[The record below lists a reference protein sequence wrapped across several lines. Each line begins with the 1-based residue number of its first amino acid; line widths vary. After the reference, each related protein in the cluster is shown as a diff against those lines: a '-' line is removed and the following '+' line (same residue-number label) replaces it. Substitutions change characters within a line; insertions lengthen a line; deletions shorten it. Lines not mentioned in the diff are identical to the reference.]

1 MRTIAHTLFLFRGRL
16 SVGGFW
22 AAAIGTTIVIVAAFI
37 VTGTVGGRTAQ
48 YLVHPFAL
56 WWIAA
61 IAVKRLH
68 DRDLSAWWLLVALI
82 PIVGPLWLAITL
94 ALRAGT
100 PGDNRFGLDP
110 RMRDTDYLV
119 VA

>member
-1 MRTIAHTLFLFRGRL
+1 MRTIARTLFSFRGRL
-16 SVGGFW
+16 SLGGFW
-22 AAAIGTTIVIVAAFI
+22 AGAIGAAIVIVAAFT
-37 VTGTVGGRTAQ
+37 VTAEVGGRAAQ

-61 IAVKRLH
+61 LSVKRLH
-68 DRDLSAWWLLVALI
+68 DRDLSAWRLLVALI
-82 PIVGPLWLAITL
+82 PIIGPLWLAVTL

-100 PGDNRFGLDP
+100 PGDNRYGADP
-110 RMRDTDYLV
+110 RRRDTDYLV

>member
-1 MRTIAHTLFLFRGRL
+1 MRTIARRLFSFRGRL
-16 SVGGFW
+16 SLGGFW
-22 AAAIGTTIVIVAAFI
+22 AGAIGAAIVIVAAFI
-37 VTGTVGGRTAQ
+37 VTSAIGGRTAQ

-56 WWIAA
+56 WWIGAL
-61 IAVKRLH
+61 AVKRLH
-68 DRDLSAWWLLVALI
+68 DRDRSAWWLLVALI

-100 PGDNRFGLDP
+100 PGDNRFGADP

>member
-1 MRTIAHTLFLFRGRL
+1 MRTIARTLFSFSGRL
-16 SVGGFW
+16 SLGGFW
-22 AAAIGTTIVIVAAFI
+22 AGVIGAAFVIVAAFV
-37 VTGTVGGRTAQ
+37 VTGTIGGRTAQ

-61 IAVKRLH
+61 LSVKRLH

-82 PIVGPLWLAITL
+82 PILGPLWLAITL

-100 PGDNRFGLDP
+100 PGDNRFGPDP
-110 RMRDTDYLV
+110 RMRDADYLV

>member
-1 MRTIAHTLFLFRGRL
+1 MRTIARTRFSFSSTLSL
-16 SVGGFW
+16 GGFW
-22 AAAIGTTIVIVAAFI
+22 AGVIGAAFVIVAAFV
-37 VTGTVGGRTAQ
+37 VTGTIGGRTAQ

-61 IAVKRLH
+61 LSVKRLH

-82 PIVGPLWLAITL
+82 PILGPLWLAITL

-100 PGDNRFGLDP
+100 PGDNRFGPDP
-110 RMRDTDYLV
+110 RMRDADYLV

>member
-1 MRTIAHTLFLFRGRL
+1 MRTIARTLFSFRGRL
-16 SVGGFW
+16 SLGGFW
-22 AAAIGTTIVIVAAFI
+22 AGVIGAAFVVIAAFI

-56 WWIAA
+56 WWLAA
-61 IAVKRLH
+61 LAVKRLH
-68 DRDLSAWWLLVALI
+68 DRDCSGWWLLVALI

-100 PGDNRFGLDP
+100 PGDNRFGADP
-110 RMRDTDYLV
+110 RMRDSDYLV